1 MHFYLIIII
10 LLEDYYVKTAIV
22 TGSSRGLGAKIAQT
36 LIEKGYNVVVNY
48 KQSKEKAEALIEH
61 ISDEKPSQFKQM

>member
-1 MHFYLIIII
+1 MHFYLITII

-48 KQSKEKAEALIEH
+48 KQSKEKP
-61 ISDEKPSQFKQM
+61 KR